1 MMREMEDGMYVQ
13 EDDNLIFGGSSDPTG
28 PFGNPDG
35 SRASIENVLDNFVD
49 FHGNPA
55 FGALA
60 TRPDDATTRVIVGRL
75 GAGKTVYLRRLRNF
89 QARQESVYADH
100 PQQNL
105 PSTEAIVKACQWFPE
120 RFLTEKWM
128 QVWSRAI
135 LSSLVTH
142 LLAHEDLRHHV
153 AHDQAESIRRDYGH
167 LLGGFRRPRS
177 IYAELRTIVNGQNT
191 ARQLTSYLE
200 DPAWDDLE
208 DVLAEVLRT
217 CPPVFFYLDA
227 VDEEF
232 SHAPMYWLRCQ
243 KGLFYQVMRFLRDP
257 RLGGRVHIVISIRD
271 IVMSSVYRSEHA
283 PRYHDEPHIRVLTW
297 SRESIEY
304 LLLEKL
310 RRLDPPFFMA
320 ARSSAHPVEAWLG
333 TSVVHNQARGVH
345 ERVIDYLLRHTRLI
359 PRDVVSLG
367 NAICAEILRQKAAGR
382 PEFPQEDLRRVVSRA
397 SKRFGDSQLAQSSN
411 QIAADTMPK
420 DAARHGYSEVYTST
434 MEYLSG
440 IDQQVREIIREVGYD
455 RFSREELELIE
466 MRAAEKFES
475 ATSFPSVLWQN
486 GLLGYVEPGGET
498 RFYSHADMDQF
509 DVPAGAASYVFHPC
523 VIDSVAIRGVGDPV
537 YPFRRG

>member
-1 MMREMEDGMYVQ
+1 MRGMDGVMHVQ
-13 EDDNLIFGGSSDPTG
+13 EDDGLTFEGTTDPTG

-35 SRASIENVLDNFVD
+35 SRAPIENILNNFVD

-89 QARQESVYADH
+89 QARQDSVYADH

-120 RFLTEKWM
+120 QFLTEKWM
-128 QVWSRAI
+128 QVWSRAV
-135 LSSLVTH
+135 LSSLATH
-142 LLAHEDLRHHV
+142 LLAHEDLRHYV
-153 AHDQAESIRRDYGH
+153 AGDQAESIRHDYGH
-167 LLGGFRRPRS
+167 LLGAFRRPRS
-177 IYAELRTIVNGQNT
+177 IYSELRTIINGQNT
-191 ARQLTSYLE
+191 GRQLTGYLE

-208 DVLAEVLRT
+208 DVLGEILRT

-257 RLGGRVHIVISIRD
+257 RLGGRLHIVISIRD

-304 LLLEKL
+304 LLTEKL
-310 RRLDPPFFMA
+310 RRLDPRFFMA
-320 ARSSAHPVEAWLG
+320 AGSYTDPVEAWLG
-333 TSVVHNQARGVH
+333 TPVVHNQARGVH
-345 ERVIDYLLRHTRLI
+345 ERVTDYLLRHTRLI

-382 PEFPQEDLRRVVSRA
+382 SEIPQGDLRRVVSRA
-397 SKRFGDSQLAQSSN
+397 SKRFGDSQLAQSGN

-434 MEYLSG
+434 MEYLAG

-466 MRAAEKFES
+466 MRAAEKFDS
-475 ATSFPSVLWQN
+475 STSFPSVLWQN
-486 GLLGYVEPGGET
+486 GLLGYVDPGGET
-498 RFYSHADMDQF
+498 RFYSHTDMDQF
-509 DVPAGAASYVFHPC
+509 DIPAGAASYVFHPC

>member
-1 MMREMEDGMYVQ
+1 MHVQ
-13 EDDNLIFGGSSDPTG
+13 KDDNLMSEGLSEPTG

-35 SRASIENVLDNFVD
+35 SRAPIENVLSHFVD
-49 FHGNPA
+49 FHGNPV

-75 GAGKTVYLRRLRNF
+75 GAGKTVYLRRLRDYRS
-89 QARQESVYADH
+89 RQESVYAEH

-105 PSTEAIVKACQWFPE
+105 PSTETIVKACQWFPE

-128 QVWSRAI
+128 QVWSRAV
-135 LSSLVTH
+135 LSSLTTH
-142 LLAHEDLRHHV
+142 LLANEDLRHYIDHE
-153 AHDQAESIRRDYGH
+153 QAEAIRRDYGH
-167 LLGGFRRPRS
+167 LLGQFRRPRT
-177 IYAELRTIVNGQNT
+177 IYVELRTIINGQNT
-191 ARQLTSYLE
+191 ARQLTNFLE

-217 CPPVFFYLDA
+217 CPPIFFYLDA

-257 RLGGRVHIVISIRD
+257 RLGGRLHIVISIRD

-297 SRESIEY
+297 SRESVEY

-310 RRLDPPFFMA
+310 KRLDSSFFMA
-320 ARSSAHPVEAWLG
+320 ADRYAHPVEAWLG
-333 TSVVHNQARGVH
+333 TPVVNNEASGVH
-345 ERVIDYLLRHTRLI
+345 ERVTDYLLRHTRLI

-367 NAICAEILRQKAAGR
+367 NAICAEVLRQKAAGR
-382 PEFPQEDLRRVVSRA
+382 TEFPQADLRRVVSRA
-397 SKRFGDSQLAQSSN
+397 AKRFGDSQLAQSSN
-411 QIAADTMPK
+411 QIAADTMPN
-420 DAARHGYSEVYTST
+420 DAARHGYSEIYTST

-466 MRAAEKFES
+466 MRAAEKFDS

-486 GLLGYVEPGGET
+486 GLLGYVEAGGET
-498 RFYSHADMDQF
+498 QFYSHADMDQF
-509 DVPAGAASYVFHPC
+509 DIPMDADSYVFHPC
-523 VIDSVAIRGVGDPV
+523 IIPSVRIRGIGDPV

>member
-1 MMREMEDGMYVQ
+1 MHVQ
-13 EDDNLIFGGSSDPTG
+13 ENDKLSFEGLSDPTG

-35 SRASIENVLDNFVD
+35 SRAPIENILSQFVD

-60 TRPDDATTRVIVGRL
+60 TPPDDATTRVIVGRL

-105 PSTEAIVKACQWFPE
+105 PSTEAIVKACQGFPE

-128 QVWSRAI
+128 QVWSRAV
-135 LSSLVTH
+135 LSSLATH
-142 LLAHEDLRHHV
+142 LLAHSDLKHYV

-167 LLGGFRRPRS
+167 LLGRFRRPRS
-177 IYAELRTIVNGQNT
+177 IYAELRTIINAQNT

-200 DPAWDDLE
+200 DPAWDDPE
-208 DVLAEVLRT
+208 DVLAEILRT

-257 RLGGRVHIVISIRD
+257 RLGGRLHIVISIRD

-283 PRYHDEPHIRVLTW
+283 PRYHDEPHIRVLSW

-310 RRLDPPFFMA
+310 RRLDPSFFMA
-320 ARSSAHPVEAWLG
+320 AGSHANPVEAWLG
-333 TSVVHNQARGVH
+333 TPVVHNEASSTSPR
-345 ERVIDYLLRHTRLI
+345 TRTGSYSAWV
-359 PRDVVSLG
+359 DGHCGWST
-367 NAICAEILRQKAAGR
+367 AGR
-382 PEFPQEDLRRVVSRA
+382 GGPGPCRLWVSQGKGLVVAMGR
-397 SKRFGDSQLAQSSN
+397 
-411 QIAADTMPK
+411 
-420 DAARHGYSEVYTST
+420 
-434 MEYLSG
+434 
-440 IDQQVREIIREVGYD
+440 
-455 RFSREELELIE
+455 
-466 MRAAEKFES
+466 
-475 ATSFPSVLWQN
+475 W
-486 GLLGYVEPGGET
+486 
-498 RFYSHADMDQF
+498 
-509 DVPAGAASYVFHPC
+509 
-523 VIDSVAIRGVGDPV
+523 
-537 YPFRRG
+537 

>member
-1 MMREMEDGMYVQ
+1 MTVQ
-13 EDDNLIFGGSSDPTG
+13 EGDHLILGGVPDPTG

-35 SRASIENVLDNFVD
+35 SRAPIENILDNFVD
-49 FHGNPA
+49 FRGNPA

-60 TRPDDATTRVIVGRL
+60 TRPDDATTRVLVGRL
-75 GAGKTVYLRRLRNF
+75 GAGKTVYLRRLRTF
-89 QARQESVYADH
+89 QAHQESVFADH

-128 QVWSRAI
+128 QVWSRAVI
-135 LSSLVTH
+135 SSLATH
-142 LLAHEDLRHHV
+142 LLAHEDLRHYV
-153 AHDQAESIRRDYGH
+153 PTEEAESIRRDYGH
-167 LLGGFRRPRS
+167 LLGSFRRPRS
-177 IYAELRTIVNGQNT
+177 IYAELRTIINAQNS
-191 ARQLTSYLE
+191 ARQLTGFLE

-208 DVLAEVLRT
+208 DVLASLLRT

-257 RLGGRVHIVISIRD
+257 RLGGRLHIVISIRD

-304 LLLEKL
+304 LLQEKL
-310 RRLDPPFFMA
+310 RRLDPSFLMA
-320 ARSSAHPVEAWLG
+320 AGKFANPVEEWLG
-333 TSVVHNQARGVH
+333 TPVVHNEARGVH
-345 ERVIDYLLRHTRLI
+345 ERTTDYLLRHTRLI
-359 PRDVVSLG
+359 PRDIVSLG
-367 NAICAEILRQKAAGR
+367 NAVCAEILRQKAAGHS
-382 PEFPQEDLRRVVSRA
+382 ELSQSDLRRVVSRA
-397 SKRFGDSQLAQSSN
+397 SKRFGDSQLAQSAN
-411 QIAADTMPK
+411 QIAADTMPAN
-420 DAARHGYSEVYTST
+420 AARHGYSEVYTST

-455 RFSREELELIE
+455 RFSQEELELIE
-466 MRAAEKFES
+466 MRASDRFDS

-486 GLLGYVEPGGET
+486 GLLGYVERGGET

-509 DVPAGAASYVFHPC
+509 DIPPDAAGYVFHPC
-523 VIDSVAIRGVGDPV
+523 VIDSVRIRGVGDPV